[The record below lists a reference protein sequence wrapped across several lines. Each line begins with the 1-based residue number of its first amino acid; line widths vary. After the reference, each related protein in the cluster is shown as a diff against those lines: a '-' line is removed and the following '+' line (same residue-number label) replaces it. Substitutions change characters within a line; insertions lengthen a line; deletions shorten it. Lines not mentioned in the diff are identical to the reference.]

1 MQHTT
6 ILARMPSP
14 HPSVW
19 PLRVSSPVVLSQRR
33 PHGAL
38 GFVLWTGALVTSA
51 ALQGQPVRRE
61 ASDIDWVSFAALTPA
76 QRASLPAACCG
87 LYVPPVLPLLEGNAA
102 DLQILGGTVEASD
115 DGIVAISGGLQARQ
129 GDSQL
134 AAEQGR
140 YDENSQRFTAG
151 GGIEYRQPGLLLV
164 GESAV
169 VEQQLGS
176 AEISQA
182 SYVLH
187 EASARGRAE
196 MIIYRDAQGIITID
210 NGMFTRCEPGDN
222 AWQVA
227 GREIDL
233 NRSTGMGTAID
244 VTLRVRDVPVLYLPW
259 VRFPLDERRT
269 TGLLAPVIG
278 STRDGGLD
286 VAVPYYL
293 NLAPHY
299 DLTFTPR
306 VQTERG
312 VMLGLESRFL
322 GTRWQQDVLLNAL
335 PGDRLYDEARKN
347 EPTSESPPVPDR
359 WALDYGLAAR
369 LGRGW
374 TGVIDY
380 NAVSDEDYFQDFGND
395 GLNST
400 TQSFLSRSAA
410 LSYRSRQLAF
420 TASSQDIQLIDPSV
434 SPLNQPYRTL
444 PRLTLDSS
452 RTLGAGLEL
461 GVNAEWVRFD
471 RSVNPA
477 RFSAE
482 QRSSGALVTGS
493 RLAVTPQLRLPWENS
508 YAFFTPTLRYKYA
521 SWQLDDP
528 AVGTDAAPSRG
539 IVSANLDSGLIFER
553 ETVLAGSRFRQTLE
567 PRLYYLYNEYEDQS
581 GIPLFDTSD
590 LTFSFNQ
597 LFRDDRFSGRDRVGD
612 ANQFTLALS
621 SRLYDARGQERARF
635 SAGQIRHLRDRRVL
649 LQGLPGPEQQRNSS
663 ALTGEF
669 FYQVAT
675 RWRVGSYVE
684 WDPRDR
690 SLDVG
695 NAQLQYQRDSNH
707 LLNVAYRY
715 RDLPPPVFVNG
726 FDRRIKQTDVSGL
739 WPLASRWNLVAR
751 WNYDHSN
758 DRTLEGIAGLEYSTC
773 CWNLRVIGRR
783 WIDNDALFFGI
794 EDNNSGVFVQF
805 ELKGLGSILGGNV
818 SSMLNNGIRG
828 FQDRENGRF

>member
-1 MQHTT
+1 M
-6 ILARMPSP
+6 LAS
-14 HPSVW
+14 HPTAW
-19 PLRVSSPVVLSQRR
+19 PLCVSSPALSSQRLR
-33 PHGAL
+33 HAL
-38 GFVLWTGALVTSA
+38 GFVLWTSALAASA
-51 ALQGQPVRRE
+51 TLQGQPARRD
-61 ASDIDWVSFAALTPA
+61 ASDLDWVSMDALTPA
-76 QRASLPAACCG
+76 QRASLPAGCCG
-87 LYVPPVLPLLEGNAA
+87 LYLPPALPAVAGSGT
-102 DLQILGGTVEASD
+102 DLQILGGAVEAGD
-115 DGIVAISGGLQARQ
+115 DGVVEISGGLQARQ

-134 AAEQGR
+134 SAEQGR
-140 YDENSQRFTAG
+140 YDENTQRFDAG

-196 MIIYRDAQGIITID
+196 MIVYRDAEGIITID

-227 GREIDL
+227 GSSIDL
-233 NRSTGMGTAID
+233 NRSTGMGTALD

-259 VRFPLDERRT
+259 VRFPLDDHRV
-269 TGLLAPVIG
+269 TGLLAPIIG

-286 VAVPYYL
+286 IAVPYYL

-299 DLTFTPR
+299 DVTFTPR
-306 VQTERG
+306 VQSERG
-312 VMLGLESRFL
+312 VMLGLENRFL
-322 GTRWQQDVLLNAL
+322 GRRWQQDVLLNYL
-335 PGDRLYDEARKN
+335 RGDHLYDEAQSN
-347 EPTSESPPVPDR
+347 APGSDSPPVPDR

-374 TGVIDY
+374 TGTVDY

-410 LSYRSRQLAF
+410 LSYRSRRLAF
-420 TASSQDIQLIDPSV
+420 TASSQDIQLIDPAV

-444 PRLTLDSS
+444 PRLTLDGSHALDS
-452 RTLGAGLEL
+452 GLEL

-471 RSVNPA
+471 RSVNPV
-477 RFSAE
+477 RFTAE
-482 QRSSGALVTGS
+482 QRDSGALVTGN
-493 RLAVTPQLRLPWENS
+493 RLALTPQLRLPLQTS
-508 YAFFTPTLRYKYA
+508 YGFLTPTLRYKYA
-521 SWQLDDP
+521 SWQLDNP
-528 AVGTDAAPSRG
+528 GRGIDAAPSRG
-539 IVSANLDSGLIFER
+539 IVSANIDSGLIFER
-553 ETVLAGSRFRQTLE
+553 ETTLAGSSYRQTLE

-581 GIPLFDTSD
+581 GIPLFDTTD

-612 ANQFTLALS
+612 ANQVTLALS
-621 SRLYDARGQERARF
+621 SRLYDARGQERARV
-635 SAGQIRHLRDRRVL
+635 SVGQIRHLRDRRVL

-669 FYQVAT
+669 YAQVAA
-675 RWRVGSYVE
+675 RWRLGSYLE
-684 WDPRDR
+684 WDQHEQ

-707 LLNVAYRY
+707 LLNLAFRY
-715 RDLPPPVFVNG
+715 RDLPPPIFVNG
-726 FDRRIKQTDVSGL
+726 FDRRIRQTDVSGL
-739 WPLASRWNLVAR
+739 WPLADNWNVVAR

-773 CWNLRVIGRR
+773 CWNVRVIGRR